1 MPEAGRTDY
10 NELIRFTQLQPGEP
24 YFFIRARDAVSGPA
38 VRPWAAL
45 ALQKGAP
52 AALVESAL
60 QQADALDAWPEKHVP
75 DADHL
80 SAEEIKSLEYQLNR
94 RAWTSRDDAAVRG
107 AAISEPIL
115 LAERRGASAAESRIR
130 NSDELLRLVMEAMAP
145 ILASKGGAETSPAV
159 AKAQAVCAAAQRHL
173 QTGDAAHG

>member
-24 YFFIRARDAVSGPA
+24 YFFIRARDAASGPA
-38 VRPWAAL
+38 ARAWAAL

-80 SAEEIKSLEYQLNR
+80 SAEEIKALEYQLDR
-94 RAWTSRDDAAVRG
+94 RAWTSRDAVN
-107 AAISEPIL
+107 SEPIL

-130 NSDELLRLVMEAMAP
+130 NSDELLRLVLEAMAP
-145 ILASKGGAETSPAV
+145 VLASSGGATASPAV
-159 AKAQAVCAAAQRHL
+159 AKAKAVCAAAQRHL

>member
-24 YFFIRARDAVSGPA
+24 YFFIRARDAASGPA
-38 VRPWAAL
+38 VRAWAAL

-80 SAEEIKSLEYQLNR
+80 SPEEIKSLEYQLDR
-94 RAWTSRDDAAVRG
+94 RAWKSRDAAVTG
-107 AAISEPIL
+107 AAISETIL
-115 LAERRGASAAESRIR
+115 LAEQRGARAAESRIR
-130 NSDELLRLVMEAMAP
+130 NADELLRLVLEAMAP
-145 ILASKGGAETSPAV
+145 ILAAGTSPAV